1 MDTQGG
7 QLRGGFRDLG
17 AHRSLLQN
25 PGPLGVGEKEQ
36 LHREAGQGNRN

>member
-36 LHREAGQGNRN
+36 LHREAGQANRD